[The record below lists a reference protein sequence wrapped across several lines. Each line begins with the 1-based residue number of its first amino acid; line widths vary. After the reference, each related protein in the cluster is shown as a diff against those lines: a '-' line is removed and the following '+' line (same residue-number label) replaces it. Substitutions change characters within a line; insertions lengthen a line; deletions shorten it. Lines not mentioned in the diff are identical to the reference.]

1 MLGMCI
7 RGRGEPQGLG
17 SEAVWLDSC
26 CGKVTPGPGL
36 GMDYGFPSLRLT
48 FYLSKTAIV
57 GTCENPGLE
66 VLWKL
71 PVASTF
77 ILAHVFLKPRR
88 LVLLCP

>member
-1 MLGMCI
+1 
-7 RGRGEPQGLG
+7 
-17 SEAVWLDSC
+17 
-26 CGKVTPGPGL
+26 
-36 GMDYGFPSLRLT
+36 MDYGFPFLRLT

-57 GTCENPGLE
+57 GTCENLGLE

-71 PVASTF
+71 PVPSTC

>member
-1 MLGMCI
+1 
-7 RGRGEPQGLG
+7 
-17 SEAVWLDSC
+17 
-26 CGKVTPGPGL
+26 
-36 GMDYGFPSLRLT
+36 MDYGFPFLRLT

-57 GTCENPGLE
+57 GTCENLGLE

-71 PVASTF
+71 PVASTC

>member
-1 MLGMCI
+1 MHEGPW
-7 RGRGEPQGLG
+7 EPQGVG

-48 FYLSKTAIV
+48 FCLSKTAIV

-71 PVASTF
+71 PVVSTF
-77 ILAHVFLKPRR
+77 IFAHVFFKPRR